1 MPTGVPAEMGFV
13 LDIQTGTCEE
23 GQKATRERT
32 GHIIRVWYLVRDTEA
47 AVWMGA
53 TQEDRDHLCFCQQ
66 MVDNSDT
73 DIREA
78 YCHFS
83 DVQMLFIHSLSLT
96 HCHLAADFK
105 I

>member
-32 GHIIRVWYLVRDTEA
+32 GHIIRVWCLVRDTEA
-47 AVWMGA
+47 AVGMGA

-66 MVDNSDT
+66 MVDNSGT
-73 DIREA
+73 DIRELIVISQMSRC
-78 YCHFS
+78 YSFIPCH
-83 DVQMLFIHSLSLT
+83 
-96 HCHLAADFK
+96 
-105 I
+105 